1 MHWIIMLTHTFNAHE
16 VAKNYHIIIHSIPQ
30 LCNLYQMSLP
40 LVLETAT
47 IEAKLVILLRDAA
60 SPTTFEPNRTSR
72 MSQKVKSY

>member
-1 MHWIIMLTHTFNAHE
+1 MLTHTFNAHV
-16 VAKNYHIIIHSIPQ
+16 VAKKIPIISYIVRIPQ

-40 LVLETAT
+40 LVLEIAT
-47 IEAKLVILLRDAA
+47 IEEKLVILLRDAA

>member
-1 MHWIIMLTHTFNAHE
+1 MLTHTLNTHV
-16 VAKNYHIIIHSIPQ
+16 VAKKIPIRSYIVSIPQ